1 MVGLVQGMQ
10 LMLENHRAAC
20 SVGGFP
26 CSQFLLFPSSHS
38 APHFLLH
45 QGNWLPSS
53 FLAAVWGGQDAGS
66 LQKVRASR
74 VSLKPGPEA
83 FTHRELHLKV
93 ILCCLPQPT
102 DTPGKGAS
110 WLPRTVPYDI

>member
-53 FLAAVWGGQDAGS
+53 CKQQFGE
-66 LQKVRASR
+66 VRMQA
-74 VSLKPGPEA
+74 
-83 FTHRELHLKV
+83 
-93 ILCCLPQPT
+93 
-102 DTPGKGAS
+102 
-110 WLPRTVPYDI
+110 PYRK